1 MFYLK
6 ILPWVASSAPANLS
20 FHVWKMR
27 GLGWMT
33 SVGSYDGCCSSPFR
47 GIPQSWEHFS
57 PAPPEGAL
65 ALLSG
70 FGDYIQGADCWVRL
84 ALGGHLETGL

>member
-1 MFYLK
+1 
-6 ILPWVASSAPANLS
+6 
-20 FHVWKMR
+20 
-27 GLGWMT
+27 MT